1 MYSNFQ
7 YEWLYW
13 DNLPVRVWFVRN
25 NVLYFGDKYGNI
37 CTFRTDDDENRFKDN
52 ESNIHAEWNSV
63 ILDLSSSTH
72 KKNIKRVSITSDAIN
87 AKLVVGYRLKKG
99 EKQVLSKVYIN
110 STFPKT
116 IMIRKKAKK
125 LSFFSLY
132 VENNDNTAMNFSN
145 ITVAYTTGS
154 YYKGD

>member
-1 MYSNFQ
+1 M
-7 YEWLYW
+7 
-13 DNLPVRVWFVRN
+13 
-25 NVLYFGDKYGNI
+25 
-37 CTFRTDDDENRFKDN
+37 
-52 ESNIHAEWNSV
+52 
-63 ILDLSSSTH
+63 
-72 KKNIKRVSITSDAIN
+72 SITSDAIN